1 MILSFVG
8 PAVEVRVVDPFL
20 PNHRGHGARQNG
32 LVSNGRLHHLR
43 WARRAMVIAIH
54 RGLHHPWLHRI
65 NGEGATQRGWLNDG
79 RAVERHQTDLP
90 SDIAVGKWNGLREVP
105 KCAVQGGR
113 VAHRRPVPVKGEF
126 GVAVHKST
134 SIVDVFIAD
143 LNGDVH
149 RFTAPE
155 VDTRRAH
162 VNAVFRKDDAF
173 ELEVVLVALK
183 PRATPSMSK
192 RNGDHPA
199 LHHQPRGGGELL
211 LIVPCWSESERDV
224 RHHVGAVFGDLNGVR
239 RMEFHEGSIAQTGR
253 GATGVGEQERGLV
266 RFAVHVKSMMRDG
279 PTDDLVLRGNRLP
292 FLGRRQDGFS
302 VNHGAVL
309 QQHGAGGLQAEH
321 LNRQTATGF
330 RHEGKR
336 DGLHST
342 HAGDRC
348 SRLVHA
354 HHEGRRGVSHEMLAC
369 LVSGSKAAENRDTVA
384 RHLNANF
391 GKGRVVNVNRIGGVG
406 QRRVEHGEFAAVEVE
421 QAGRCCVGRAVGHQ
435 RVLDEESD
443 LKHRAGRGRI
453 AETERG
459 EVLGGNPQ
467 PGVARST
474 GSEGELHLFLSVG
487 EAVLPTPRAYTRIL
501 TTPFVPLIKVEVEG
515 WPSGVLATEE
525 VHGERFSVPSGEIAH
540 VAIGGKHRHDTGLHA
555 NRALVGHGEVR
566 QADVH
571 PSVLRVEAH
580 LNLAACDRAV
590 EFRVVQRCVGQHPRR
605 GQGGILV

>member
-1 MILSFVG
+1 
-8 PAVEVRVVDPFL
+8 
-20 PNHRGHGARQNG
+20 
-32 LVSNGRLHHLR
+32 
-43 WARRAMVIAIH
+43 MVIAIH

-65 NGEGATQRGWLNDG
+65 NGEGATERGRLNNG
-79 RAVERHQTDLP
+79 RTVERHQTNLP
-90 SDIAVGKWNGLREVP
+90 GDIAVGERNGLGEVP
-105 KCAVQGGR
+105 KRTVQGGR

-126 GVAVHKST
+126 GVTVHKST
-134 SIVDVFIAD
+134 SIVDVFIAHTNRD
-143 LNGDVH
+143 IH

-155 VDTRRAH
+155 IEARRAQ
-162 VNAVFRKDDAF
+162 VNAVFRKDDALDF
-173 ELEVVLVALK
+173 EVVLVALE
-183 PRATPSMSK
+183 PRATPSVSK

-211 LIVPCWSESERDV
+211 LIVPRWSESERDV
-224 RHHVGAVFGDLNGVR
+224 RHHVGAVFGDVDGVGW
-239 RMEFHEGSIAQTGR
+239 MELYEGSIAQAGGGT
-253 GATGVGEQERGLV
+253 TGVGEQEGGLV
-266 RFAVHVKSMMRDG
+266 RFAVHVESMMRDG
-279 PTDDLVLRGNRLP
+279 PTNDLIFSGNRLP
-292 FLGRRQDGFS
+292 FLGGRQHGFG

-309 QQHGAGGLQAEH
+309 KDHSARGLQVEH
-321 LNRQTATGF
+321 LNRQTATGL

-336 DGLHST
+336 DGLHSS
-342 HAGDRC
+342 HSGDRC
-348 SRLVHA
+348 SCLIHA
-354 HHEGRRGVSHEMLAC
+354 HHKGRRGVSHEMLAC
-369 LVSGSKAAENRDTVA
+369 LVGGSKATENGDTVA
-384 RHLNANF
+384 RHLNASF
-391 GKGRVVNVNRIGGVG
+391 RKGRIVNVNRIGGVG
-406 QRRVEHGEFAAVEVE
+406 QCCVEHGEFAAVKVE
-421 QAGRCCVGRAVGHQ
+421 QTGRCCVGRAVGHQ

-474 GSEGELHLFLSVG
+474 GSEGEFHLFLSVG

-525 VHGERFSVPSGEIAH
+525 VHGERFCVPSGEIAH

-590 EFRVVQRCVGQHPRR
+590 EFRVVQRCGGQHPRR